1 MILEVEGYAVSH
13 YAEAYDSYVLFY
25 QCCQLLPEF
34 IMKIGDGEDRVALT
48 GFLVSGNT
56 VQ

>member
-1 MILEVEGYAVSH
+1 MILEVEGYTVSH
-13 YAEAYDSYVLFY
+13 YAKAYDSYVLFY
-25 QCCQLLPEF
+25 QCGQLLPEF
-34 IMKIGDGEDRVALT
+34 IMKISVGEDRVALS